1 MKKIYFVKCNSILG
15 NLKILKY
22 HTFSRKHQFFFAICD
37 KYGSNNDT
45 ILKDGDF

>member
-1 MKKIYFVKCNSILG
+1 MSYIFKKTSV
-15 NLKILKY
+15 
-22 HTFSRKHQFFFAICD
+22 FFAICD